1 LTLSRSERTTDA
13 WFNWKNLARRGA
25 RLQRGKPL
33 SLRGPHSS
41 TRAAIGLATNGEHLR
56 LSEQCCLQLRERNA
70 DQLPAKRFHRRIF
83 PMRLNWLREDFM
95 NQLDV
100 NIARSIQVTEGLRL
114 QFGTDFINALNN
126 VHYQGPNTDITSA
139 NFAKITAQNNILR
152 WIQFQM
158 RVTF

>member
-1 LTLSRSERTTDA
+1 
-13 WFNWKNLARRGA
+13 
-25 RLQRGKPL
+25 
-33 SLRGPHSS
+33 
-41 TRAAIGLATNGEHLR
+41 
-56 LSEQCCLQLRERNA
+56 
-70 DQLPAKRFHRRIF
+70 
-83 PMRLNWLREDFM
+83 MRLNWLREDFM